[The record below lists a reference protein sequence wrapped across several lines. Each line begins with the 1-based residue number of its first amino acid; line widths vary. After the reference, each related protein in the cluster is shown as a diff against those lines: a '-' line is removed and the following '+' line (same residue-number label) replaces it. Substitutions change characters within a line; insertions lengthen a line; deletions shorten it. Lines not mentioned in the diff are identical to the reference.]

1 MLRDAYT
8 IDKLFIGIQELI
20 SEMDAQL
27 AQIDRL
33 LDDDEV
39 YQRVRQDLEQR
50 YPLTKVTG
58 RPSTPVEVI
67 LRMLMVKHLYNLS
80 YEKSEQHVKDSL
92 VLRRFCRVY
101 LERVPDHS
109 TLNKWALTIKPE
121 TLQALNARVVS
132 LASRLRVTGGRK
144 LRTDGTLIESNIHHP
159 SDSSLLADSVRVL
172 SRTLKRAQQMLE
184 GNAELVKQTFRD
196 RTRSARRA
204 ARQIGSAAR
213 QGSKATT
220 NAYRRLVNTARAS
233 VQQARTVLEALKK
246 EKSHQA
252 DKLRDTLETFI
263 PRARRVI
270 DQTVRRVFEGQKVP
284 ASEKLVSIFEPH
296 SDIIRRGKANKD
308 TEYGH
313 KVWFDEADG
322 GIITNYRVL
331 EGNPSDQ
338 QQWQPALDHHIQQFG
353 QPPDLASADRGVW
366 SPDNEARAIDLGVR
380 RVILPQRGSKS
391 DERIRHERQRWFRR
405 GRYWHAGIE
414 GRISVL
420 KRKHGLDRCLNHGL
434 AGFESWVGWGVIANN
449 LTIMGR
455 TLAQSG

>member
-1 MLRDAYT
+1 MLRDAYK
-8 IDKLFIGIQELI
+8 IDKFFIGIQELI

-27 AQIDRL
+27 AQIDHL

-39 YQRVRQDLEQR
+39 YQMVRQDLEQR

-67 LRMLMVKHLYNLS
+67 LRMLVVKHLYNLS

-101 LERVPDHS
+101 LEPVPDHS

-132 LASRLRVTGGRK
+132 LARRRRVTSGRK
-144 LRTDGTLIESNIHHP
+144 LRSDGTLVESNIHYP

-172 SRTLKRAQQMLE
+172 SRTLKRAQQVLA
-184 GNAELVKQTFRD
+184 GSDELLKQIFRD

-213 QGSKATT
+213 LGSKASTK
-220 NAYRRLVNTARAS
+220 AYRRLVNTTRAS
-233 VQQARTVLEALKK
+233 VQQAQAVLEALKK

-252 DKLRDTLETFI
+252 DKLHDTLEIFI
-263 PRARRVI
+263 PRARQVI
-270 DQTVRRVFEGQKVP
+270 EQTVRRVFEGQKVP
-284 ASEKLVSIFEPH
+284 ASEKLVSIFEAH

-313 KVWFDEADG
+313 KVWFDEAEA

-331 EGNPSDQ
+331 AGNPSDQ
-338 QQWQPALDHHIQQFG
+338 KQWKPALDHHVQQFG
-353 QPPDLASADRGVW
+353 RPPRLASADRGVW
-366 SPDNEARAIDLGVR
+366 SSDNEEYAIDLGVKR
-380 RVILPQRGSKS
+380 IILPQRGQKS
-391 DERIRHERQRWFRR
+391 DERKRYEKQSWFRR
-405 GRYWHAGIE
+405 GRRWHAGIE
-414 GRISVL
+414 GRISVV
-420 KRKHGLDRCLNHGL
+420 KRKHGLRRCLNHGL
-434 AGFESWVGWGVIANN
+434 DGFERWIGWGVIANN
-449 LTIMGR
+449 LTMISR
-455 TLAQSG
+455 SLAQT